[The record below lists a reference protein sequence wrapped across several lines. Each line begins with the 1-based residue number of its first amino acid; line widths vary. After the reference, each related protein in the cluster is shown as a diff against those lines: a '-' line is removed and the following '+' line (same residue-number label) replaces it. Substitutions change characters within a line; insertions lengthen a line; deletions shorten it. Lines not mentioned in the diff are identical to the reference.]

1 MRLPSALGCLLSF
14 RDMPQEGSSGDKN
27 DIYDHDRGHTL
38 LLDIYKVEV
47 SRPNKAPVS
56 SSIMRMAAAFVADSD
71 KNTSL

>member
-1 MRLPSALGCLLSF
+1 
-14 RDMPQEGSSGDKN
+14 MPQEGSSGDKN

-47 SRPNKAPVS
+47 SRPNKAPV
-56 SSIMRMAAAFVADSD
+56 MRMAAAFVADSD

>member
-47 SRPNKAPVS
+47 SRPNKAPV
-56 SSIMRMAAAFVADSD
+56 MRMAAAFVADSD